1 MRRPRSMQSKLTEAR
16 MEVETVHAHDECIIC
31 KDLISSARQIGWP
44 GTAVCDCCHKS
55 LIDEVKM
62 RGLTLYISKTG

>member
-1 MRRPRSMQSKLTEAR
+1 
-16 MEVETVHAHDECIIC
+16 MEVETVHTHDECIIC